1 MRSSPAG
8 SNCRWLACGVLLA
21 MGAAGLMHGCNI
33 VGPIAVLASPPQT
46 QDAEYKMADRVT
58 AVYVDDRKNVLNDR
72 GLRMFIGDRV
82 LEHLMRNKVLKDSIK
97 TSNTMAAAGSERAG
111 ALKPLEQIG
120 REVGAA
126 QLIYV
131 EMLSFGLEPDA
142 SGAPRA
148 QATLRVKLIDV
159 ENRVRLFPPTG
170 EDVADARYMT
180 VTLPPEQTYQPVL
193 TRASQAE
200 ANRTLA
206 EMIADRVAK
215 LFYKWEVRPLGDNSA
230 PKSAFD

>member
-1 MRSSPAG
+1 MRSFPAD
-8 SNCRWLACGVLLA
+8 SSLRLAVCAAWLAGTALLP
-21 MGAAGLMHGCNI
+21 GCNI
-33 VGPIAVLASPPQT
+33 VGPIAVLASPPPT

-72 GLRMFIGDRV
+72 GLRMFIGDRI

-97 TSNTMAAAGSERAG
+97 TSSTMAAAGSERAG

-120 REVGAA
+120 KEVGAA

-131 EMLSFGLEPDA
+131 EIMSFGLEPDA
-142 SGAPRA
+142 AGAPRA
-148 QATLRVKLIDV
+148 QATVRVKLIDV
-159 ENRVRLFPPTG
+159 ENRVRLYPPAG
-170 EDVADARYMT
+170 EADGADSRYLT
-180 VTLPPEQTYQPVL
+180 LTLPPEQTYQPML
-193 TRASQAE
+193 TRAAQAE
-200 ANRTLA
+200 AYRTLA
-206 EMIADRVAK
+206 ELIADRTAK